1 MAFPRFPIPHSR
13 FPTPGTRDATVFDAF
28 RQTQAVRKL
37 GPKGRHDPW
46 LLLAITGLVAFGI
59 VMVASSS
66 IAVADGQHIGEFH
79 YLTRHLIFLA
89 AGGVLALWIALRV
102 ELDNLEKY

>member
-1 MAFPRFPIPHSR
+1 MSNWFGQS
-13 FPTPGTRDATVFDAF
+13 
-28 RQTQAVRKL
+28 QAVRKL
-37 GPKGRHDPW
+37 GPQGRHDPW

-79 YLTRHLIFLA
+79 YLQ
-89 AGGVLALWIALRV
+89 
-102 ELDNLEKY
+102 